1 MTDQGE
7 WLTEQFEQHRTRLRA
22 VADRMLG
29 PGGEAEDALQEAW
42 LRIRD
47 QDPHGIANA
56 EAWLVTVVGRVCLNM
71 LRARR
76 ARREV
81 PTDPHVADPVVSLA
95 DRPTPEDELLLGE
108 SVGPALLVA
117 LEALSPAERFVFVL
131 HDVFGV
137 RFSEITTVLDRSEA
151 AVQQLASRAR
161 GGGGQPP
168 PPPGGRG
175 GAGPPRGGGVGAARG
190 GGPGAP
196 PARGAAGPGGA
207 GGGGGGGRG
216 APGRGGAPP
225 PPPPTPRGDLVRQ
238 RRLVDAFFAA
248 SREGDFEALL
258 EILHPDVELRVD
270 GGVARADASTVL
282 RGAEAVAG
290 HTATYAALAPFVRPA
305 MVSGLPGAIVAPH
318 GRLFAVMGFRIVAD
332 RISRIDALLD
342 PDCLARLGIMAS

>member
-161 GGGGQPP
+161 
-168 PPPGGRG
+168 RRVRN
-175 GAGPPRGGGVGAARG
+175 A
-190 GGPGAP
+190 
-196 PARGAAGPGGA
+196 
-207 GGGGGGGRG
+207 
-216 APGRGGAPP
+216 
-225 PPPPTPRGDLVRQ
+225 PTPRGDLVRQ